1 MKIKSLKK
9 LLAVLCAASAL
20 TFGGISAEAVKPRPM
35 ATIGMVEVL
44 DRCNVQLDLIKDI
57 IKDQNLKAQL
67 ANAPKNKDLIEE
79 IESTLKPLKNLYV
92 DHLDDAQSLKK
103 SLRRLYVQILDLKNY
118 FNGAQ
123 INDENTICNI
133 EKVMIKCAAVS
144 FVKAR
149 ILINAEALAM

>member
-9 LLAVLCAASAL
+9 LLAVLCAALAL

-79 IESTLKPLKNLYV
+79 IESTLKPLGNLYV
-92 DHLDDAQSLKK
+92 DYLDDAKSLKK
-103 SLRRLYVQILDLKNY
+103 SLRRLYVEILALKNY
-118 FNGAQ
+118 FHNSQRLCTSSQKSEA
-123 INDENTICNI
+123 IHHFLHIC
-133 EKVMIKCAAVS
+133 KS
-144 FVKAR
+144 D
-149 ILINAEALAM
+149 L

>member
-9 LLAVLCAASAL
+9 LLAVLCAALAL

-79 IESTLKPLKNLYV
+79 IESTLKPLGNLYV
-92 DHLDDAQSLKK
+92 DYLDDAKSLKK
-103 SLRRLYVQILDLKNY
+103 SLRRLYVEILALKNY
-118 FNGAQ
+118 FHNSQ
-123 INDENTICNI
+123 INDENTVRNI

-144 FVKAR
+144 FIKAR

>member
-1 MKIKSLKK
+1 MKNKSLKK
-9 LLAVLCAASAL
+9 LLAVLCAVSVL

-35 ATIGMVEVL
+35 ATIGMVEVI
-44 DRCNVQLDLIKDI
+44 DRCNIQLDLIKDI

-79 IESTLKPLKNLYV
+79 IKSTLKPLKNLYV
-92 DHLDDAQSLKK
+92 DHLNDAQSLRNA
-103 SLRRLYVQILDLKNY
+103 LRKLYVEILALKNY
-118 FNGAQ
+118 FNSTQ
-123 INDENTICNI
+123 INDENTIRNI
-133 EKVMIKCAAVS
+133 EKVIIKCAAVS

>member
-9 LLAVLCAASAL
+9 LLAVLCAATVL

-35 ATIGMVEVL
+35 ATIGTVE
-44 DRCNVQLDLIKDI
+44 
-57 IKDQNLKAQL
+57 NLKAQL

>member
-9 LLAVLCAASAL
+9 LLVVLCAASTL

-35 ATIGMVEVL
+35 ATIGMVEIL
-44 DRCNVQLDLIKDI
+44 DRCNTQLDLVKDI
-57 IKDQNLKAQL
+57 IKDQNLEAHL

-79 IESTLKPLKNLYV
+79 IESTLKPLENLYV
-92 DHLDDAQSLKK
+92 DHWNDAK
-103 SLRRLYVQILDLKNY
+103 SLRKSLRKLYVEILALKNY
-118 FNGAQ
+118 FNGTQ
-123 INDENTICNI
+123 INDENTMRNI
-133 EKVMIKCAAVS
+133 EKVMKKCAAVS